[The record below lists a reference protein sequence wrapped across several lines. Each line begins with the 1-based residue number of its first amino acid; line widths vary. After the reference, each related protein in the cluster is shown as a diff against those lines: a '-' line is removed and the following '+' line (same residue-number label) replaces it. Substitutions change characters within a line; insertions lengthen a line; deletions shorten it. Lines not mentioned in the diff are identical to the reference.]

1 MRVEGDMCMRVAVRA
16 KGRNYKIVLRSAVMC
31 GLQKVVP
38 TKMPQTTQKA
48 YGAKSLLICIMK

>member
-1 MRVEGDMCMRVAVRA
+1 MCMRVAVRA
-16 KGRNYKIVLRSAVMC
+16 KGRNYKIVVMC

-48 YGAKSLLICIMK
+48 YGAKSIRDLSRFNFFL